1 MINDHWT
8 LIIDHSSAVGPRG
21 FDPPTSWSRTRR
33 ANRTA
38 LRPEIG
44 IFPLPGKEARSRRNR
59 MKGDWFARPRDRRGR
74 LHRVPRR
81 GPPHRRRPVRLGA
94 RRPLDGLGAQCPRRG
109 SLRACRHLGLAV
121 AARRRCRVQTRRRV
135 PRRGANRLRPV
146 DSRAGLRRP
155 RQCAGWAERA
165 ARGARRRRA
174 PGRVRVVGG
183 GIRPSRAPACSRNP
197 PHATHFRLRL
207 EQARVG
213 ALSECVPGAGTDRI
227 RGAAIRQC
235 VRTTAAVRRRR
246 RRRGDLHRSDA
257 RGEAGD
263 DLRRRHQDAR
273 LHLWGRR
280 RGRDHPG
287 RLRTHRRRREPG
299 LGTPGLGPRA
309 VSRSRGCDQVL
320 ARTDIRARPA
330 RRHRAQLPRSSARA
344 PNLGLE
350 AGRGSARRSP
360 ARRGVERALKD
371 IAARFAIGSGAV
383 TVEPF
388 TGPAGHIN
396 ASYVVRSPRG
406 RFFLQRLNT
415 EGFRDHQRLMENVA
429 RVTSHLAGPLR
440 LVPARDGASS
450 AVDDQGGVWRMY
462 TYIENG
468 VPVVGPPSGRDVG
481 CAAGAFGAFQRALA
495 DLPGP
500 RLHET
505 IPHFH
510 DTPRRLEALERAV
523 ESDAAARAASVRAE
537 IDQIRGCRHLAP
549 LHVDAAARGAVPE
562 RVVHNDAKLANV
574 LFDAASGDALCVVDL
589 DTVMPGLA
597 LYDFGDLV
605 RSMATRAAEDE
616 RDIGRVRLE
625 PELFES
631 VACGY
636 LAATRE
642 LLTQAERELLVP
654 AAQVIVYEQ
663 AARFLIDHLEGD
675 RYYRIARP
683 GHNLDRCRT
692 QLALLD
698 ALRAGERALQQ
709 IVTHM

>member
-1 MINDHWT
+1 MCTDHGSAPTAKAASWR
-8 LIIDHSSAVGPRG
+8 SSAIGCSRGSRSRSSATAPRRATTSMWATSWTRPSGPPP
-21 FDPPTSWSRTRR
+21 DPPASSRTWV
-33 ANRTA
+33 
-38 LRPEIG
+38 G
-44 IFPLPGKEARSRRNR
+44 DARSRTSSC
-59 MKGDWFARPRDRRGR
+59 FAK
-74 LHRVPRR
+74 
-81 GPPHRRRPVRLGA
+81 
-94 RRPLDGLGAQCPRRG
+94 
-109 SLRACRHLGLAV
+109 S
-121 AARRRCRVQTRRRV
+121 
-135 PRRGANRLRPV
+135 RLRPSTRA
-146 DSRAGLRRP
+146 SRHSRP
-155 RQCAGWAERA
+155 
-165 ARGARRRRA
+165 
-174 PGRVRVVGG
+174 
-183 GIRPSRAPACSRNP
+183 
-197 PHATHFRLRL
+197 
-207 EQARVG
+207 
-213 ALSECVPGAGTDRI
+213 
-227 RGAAIRQC
+227 
-235 VRTTAAVRRRR
+235 
-246 RRRGDLHRSDA
+246 
-257 RGEAGD
+257 
-263 DLRRRHQDAR
+263 
-273 LHLWGRR
+273 
-280 RGRDHPG
+280 
-287 RLRTHRRRREPG
+287 
-299 LGTPGLGPRA
+299 
-309 VSRSRGCDQVL
+309 
-320 ARTDIRARPA
+320 
-330 RRHRAQLPRSSARA
+330 
-344 PNLGLE
+344 
-350 AGRGSARRSP
+350 
-360 ARRGVERALKD
+360 
-371 IAARFAIGSGAV
+371 
-383 TVEPF
+383 
-388 TGPAGHIN
+388 TGPATSRTA
-396 ASYVVRSPRG
+396 ASIQRSPVKPGIGSRSW
-406 RFFLQRLNT
+406 LCAT
-415 EGFRDHQRLMENVA
+415 ESGA
-429 RVTSHLAGPLR
+429 SWSG
-440 LVPARDGASS
+440 ARDGASS
-450 AVDDQGGVWRMY
+450 VVDDQGGVWRMY

-468 VPVVGPPSGRDVG
+468 VPVVGAPSGREVG
-481 CAAGAFGAFQRALA
+481 RAAGAYGAFQRALA

-549 LHVDAAARGAVPE
+549 LLVDAAARGAVPE

-616 RDIGRVRLE
+616 RDISRVRLE

-636 LAATRE
+636 IAATRE